1 MAKISTEP
9 TQLGA
14 GVLDPFHPY
23 GIAKRLRN
31 KPIDHFA
38 GTDTWLRVAAAE
50 QDKLITLSWELGGM
64 LVGTCCR
71 EGGVVHHLPAAAAG
85 SSCMH
90 QWRLVQAIMKQWP
103 LCLASRCP
111 LFAVYFGIHELSV
124 MAPNVASLVTP

>member
-1 MAKISTEP
+1 MARISTEP

-23 GIAKRLRN
+23 GIAKRLKN

-64 LVGTCCR
+64 LVGAGCR
-71 EGGVVHHLPAAAAG
+71 DGGLHVTWQLL
-85 SSCMH
+85 
-90 QWRLVQAIMKQWP
+90 QQAQVAMQSAWP
-103 LCLASRCP
+103 LSCTSTVRGAH
-111 LFAVYFGIHELSV
+111 HELQ
-124 MAPNVASLVTP
+124 